1 MSKNNNPYI
10 IDEEEKVTPRVITEQ
25 IVRILCVIGFIFT
38 VAMPLI
44 ICDAL
49 GSVAGNFATETGI
62 PISAGGGD
70 SQTKFFYG
78 IPYMLKNSTDGFIP
92 FKLFKTGMKWIA
104 SNSGVITDIFA
115 GLAIAALI
123 TLYVVP
129 VVLYVILMLSRY
141 YEGKVMERLLTVG
154 VKVCGVVYLVIGVIL
169 GTYAIGYLWNFSWDQ
184 DTHYAF
190 FQQYFMAYGGIKV
203 GVSAVIAI
211 LIAAGCLV
219 LSLMYRK
226 NKTEL
231 EQER

>member
-10 IDEEEKVTPRVITEQ
+10 IDEEEKVTPRVVTEQ
-25 IVRILCVIGFIFT
+25 IVRILCVVGFIFT

-123 TLYVVP
+123 ILYVAP

-141 YEGKVMERLLTVG
+141 YEGRKSDGTPSYCRSESLRSGLSGDWSDPWNLRNRLSVEFLLGSGYTL
-154 VKVCGVVYLVIGVIL
+154 CIL
-169 GTYAIGYLWNFSWDQ
+169 PAVLYGLWR
-184 DTHYAF
+184 Y
-190 FQQYFMAYGGIKV
+190 
-203 GVSAVIAI
+203 
-211 LIAAGCLV
+211 
-219 LSLMYRK
+219 
-226 NKTEL
+226 
-231 EQER
+231 

>member
-10 IDEEEKVTPRVITEQ
+10 IDEEEKVTPRVVTEQ
-25 IVRILCVIGFIFT
+25 IVRILCVVGFIFT

-104 SNSGVITDIFA
+104 SNSGVITDILQ
-115 GLAIAALI
+115 GL
-123 TLYVVP
+123 
-129 VVLYVILMLSRY
+129 
-141 YEGKVMERLLTVG
+141 RL
-154 VKVCGVVYLVIGVIL
+154 
-169 GTYAIGYLWNFSWDQ
+169 Q
-184 DTHYAF
+184 H
-190 FQQYFMAYGGIKV
+190 
-203 GVSAVIAI
+203 
-211 LIAAGCLV
+211 
-219 LSLMYRK
+219 
-226 NKTEL
+226 
-231 EQER
+231 

>member
-1 MSKNNNPYI
+1 MSKKNNPYM
-10 IDEEEKVTPRVITEQ
+10 IDEEEKVTSRVVVEQ

-78 IPYMLKNSTDGFIP
+78 IPYMLQNSSDGFIP

-104 SNSGVITDIFA
+104 SNTGVITDIFA
-115 GLAIAALI
+115 ALAIAALI
-123 TLYVVP
+123 VLYVAP
-129 VVLYVILMLSRY
+129 VVLYVILMLSRF
-141 YEGKVMERLLTVG
+141 YEGKLMNRLLTIG
-154 VKVCGVVYLVIGVIL
+154 VKVCGIVYLVIGVIL

-184 DTHYAF
+184 DSHYAF

-203 GVSAVIAI
+203 GVSAVIAVF
-211 LIAAGCLV
+211 IAIGCLI
-219 LSLMYRK
+219 LSIMYH
-226 NKTEL
+226 KTKQPAITIE
-231 EQER
+231 